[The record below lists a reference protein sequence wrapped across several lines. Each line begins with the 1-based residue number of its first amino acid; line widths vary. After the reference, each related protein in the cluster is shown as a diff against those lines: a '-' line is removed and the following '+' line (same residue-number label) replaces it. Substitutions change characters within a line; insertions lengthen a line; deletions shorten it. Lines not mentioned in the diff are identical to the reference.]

1 MQSEKPSDEKKS
13 VVGSVMVVG
22 GGIAGIQAS
31 LDLADSGYLVKMVE
45 SKSAIGGVMAQLD
58 KTFPTN
64 DCSMCVISPKLVEA
78 GRHLNIDLFT
88 TTEVEK
94 VEGEAGNFKVTLLQR
109 PRYIELDKCTACGE
123 CAKVCP
129 IDVPNTFDE
138 GLRERKAAFKLYPQ
152 GMPSAYA
159 IDKRGTAPCKATC
172 PAHVSIQGY
181 IALIND
187 GRYKEALKLF
197 KQDHPFPGVC
207 GRVCHHPCEGQ
218 CTRNDVDQPLAIR
231 ELHRF
236 LADYERSSG
245 ETYVPE
251 IKEEKRGEKIA
262 VIGSGPAG
270 LTAAYYL
277 TLKGYPVTIF
287 EKLPEPGGMMRVGIP
302 EYRLPRDI
310 LAAEIDTIRQMG
322 VEIKCGVAFGQ
333 DVTFD
338 SLKKEGFKA
347 CFMAI
352 GLHGGRR
359 LGVEN
364 EDAAGV
370 LQGVDFLRDAAMGKE
385 VNIGEEV
392 IVVGGGNVAIDV
404 ALTAKRK
411 GAKKVT
417 LICLE
422 KREEMPAWEHEIQ
435 EALESEIEIVNSFGP
450 KNFFI
455 DKNKKVSGI
464 EFKTCTA
471 VFDENRR
478 FNPQYDDN
486 ACQPFFGDTV
496 IIAIGQSTDTT
507 GLKEQGVVLSRPG
520 GLEADRLTLQTP
532 MEWVFAGGDAF
543 YGPKSVVEAVACGKE
558 AAESI
563 HRYVNGLDLKE
574 GREKTWEFVKPETAY
589 EEKKARVPVRCLD
602 PAARECNFMEVSFGY
617 DEEEAKLE
625 AERCLKC
632 GICSECYQCVEAC
645 LAKAV
650 NHNMLP
656 KRTEVEVGSII
667 LAPGFTPYD
676 PSKHEYYS
684 YANHPNVVTALE
696 FERILSASGPF
707 QGHLM
712 RPSDHKEPE
721 KIAWLQCIGSR
732 DINKCDHSYCSAVCC
747 MYAAKQTVIA
757 KEHSDKDLDTAIF
770 FMDMRTYGK
779 DFERYYM
786 RCKDEKGVR
795 FVRSRVHTIDPVEGD
810 NLRLRYVNEE
820 GELIEELF
828 DMVVLSVGLAPNEDA
843 IRLAGTLGVEL
854 NGHKFAKT
862 KDLAPVATNREGIFV
877 CGVFQGPKDIPQ
889 SVMEASAA
897 AAAAAKNLA
906 EARGTLI
913 RAKQLP
919 PELDVS
925 EQAPRVGVFVCNC
938 GINIGGVADVP
949 AVREY
954 AKTLP
959 HVVHVEDNLF
969 TCSQDT
975 QDKMKEVIKELGI
988 NRVVVASCSP
998 RTHEPLFQETIREA
1012 GLNKY
1017 LFEMAN
1023 IRDQNTWVHMNNPQK
1038 ATEKAKDLVRMAVA
1052 KAAYVEPLH
1061 QVSLDVQQAGLVIG
1075 GGVAGMEAALGFADQ
1090 GFQTY
1095 LVERSDRLGG
1105 NALWLRATWQGEPV
1119 KPYLEALIDRVT
1131 RHDKIRLFLNSEVIE
1146 TTGILGNFNSTI
1158 AVAGDRMTT
1167 VAIDHGVT
1175 VLATGGKEY
1184 TPTEYMYGQHPD
1196 ILTHKEMDEAMTAG
1210 DARIG
1215 AAESAVFIQCV
1226 GSRTPERPSC
1236 SRICCTH
1243 SVKSAIALKE
1253 QKPEMNVFILYRDVR
1268 TYGFREDL
1276 YRKAREKGVIFI
1288 RFDLEAAP
1296 QVRVDCNT
1304 LSVTVKDHILG
1315 RPIELNPDLLILA
1328 TAVLPNANKDVFELF
1343 KVTANAEG
1351 FLVEAHAKL
1360 RPVDFSS
1367 EGIFM
1372 AGLAHYP
1379 KSIDETIAQAQAA
1392 VSRAS
1397 TILSKDHIWVGGVI
1411 AVVDPDRCAVCLT
1424 CVRTCPYHVPYIGKE
1439 GYAVIDAAGCQGC
1452 GMCVS
1457 ECPGKAITLKHFTDQ
1472 QLIAKTDA
1480 LFAECLAR

>member
-1 MQSEKPSDEKKS
+1 MATEEKSKD

-45 SKSAIGGVMAQLD
+45 AKSAIGGVMAQLD

-64 DCSMCVISPKLVEA
+64 DCAMCVISPKLVEA
-78 GRHLNIDLFT
+78 GRHLNIDLYT

-94 VEGEAGNFKVTLLQR
+94 IEGEAGNFQVTLLER
-109 PRYIELDKCTACGE
+109 PRYVELDKCTACGE
-123 CAKVCP
+123 CAKACP
-129 IDVPNTFDE
+129 IDVPNQFDM

-152 GMPSAYA
+152 GMPSAFA

-197 KQDHPFPGVC
+197 KEAHPFPAVC
-207 GRVCHHPCEGQ
+207 GRVCHHPCEGE

-236 LADYERSSG
+236 LADYEKQSG
-245 ETYVPE
+245 EFYIPE
-251 IKEEKRGEKIA
+251 IKAQKRDEKIA
-262 VIGSGPAG
+262 VVGSGPAG

-277 TLKGYPVTIF
+277 LLQGYGVTIF

-310 LAAEIDTIRQMG
+310 LADEIDVIRQMG
-322 VEIKCGVAFGQ
+322 AEIKCGVTFGR
-333 DVTFD
+333 DITLE
-338 SLKKEGFKA
+338 SLKAEGYAA

-352 GLHGGRR
+352 GLHGGRT

-370 LQGVDFLRDAAMGKE
+370 LQGVDFLRDTAMGKDVE
-385 VNIGEEV
+385 IGEDV

-411 GAKKVT
+411 GAKNVT

-435 EALESEIEIVNSFGP
+435 EALESEINIVNSFGP
-450 KNFFI
+450 KTFFI
-455 DKNKKVSGI
+455 DKGNKVSGI

-471 VFDENRR
+471 VFDENKR

-486 ACQPFFGDTV
+486 ACQPFFGDT
-496 IIAIGQSTDTT
+496 IIVAIGQSTNLE
-507 GLKEQGVVLSRPG
+507 GIREQGIAISRPG
-520 GLEADRLTLQTP
+520 GLEADPVTLQTP
-532 MEWVFAGGDAF
+532 IEWVFAGGDAF
-543 YGPKSVVEAVACGKE
+543 YGPKSVVDAVSCGKE

-563 HRYVNGLDLKE
+563 HRFINGLDLTE
-574 GREKTWEFVKPETAY
+574 GRDKKWDFVKPDTAS
-589 EEKKARVPVRCLD
+589 EPQKRRTTVRCLD
-602 PAARECNFMEVSFGY
+602 PKARECNFLEVSFGY
-617 DEEEAKLE
+617 DEQEAKTE
-625 AERCLKC
+625 AQRCLKC
-632 GICSECYQCVEAC
+632 GICSECYQCVDAC
-645 LAKAV
+645 LANAI
-650 NHNMLP
+650 NHDMQP
-656 KRTEVEVGSII
+656 KRTVVEVGSVI

-676 PSKHEYYS
+676 PSKHAYYA
-684 YANHPNVVTALE
+684 YASHPNVVTAME
-696 FERILSASGPF
+696 FERVLSASGPY

-732 DINKCDHSYCSAVCC
+732 DINQCDHAYCSGVCC

-757 KEHSDKDLDTAIF
+757 KEHSNKDLDTAVF

-779 DFERYYM
+779 DFERYYN
-786 RCKDEKGVR
+786 RCKDEHGVR
-795 FVRSRVHTIDPVEGD
+795 FVRSRVHTIDPVEND
-810 NLRLRYVNEE
+810 NLRLRYVSED
-820 GELIEELF
+820 GDIIEEVF
-828 DMVVLSVGLAPNEDA
+828 DMVVLSVGLAPNEQT
-843 IRLAGTLGVEL
+843 IRLAKTMGVEL
-854 NGHKFAKT
+854 NSHKFAQT
-862 KDLAPVATNREGIFV
+862 SDLAPVATNREGIYV

-897 AAAAAKNLA
+897 SSAAARNLA
-906 EARGTLI
+906 AARGTLT
-913 RAKQLP
+913 RTRQLP

-925 EQAPRVGVFVCNC
+925 EQEPRVGVFVCNC

-954 AKTLP
+954 ARTLP

-975 QDKMKEVIKELGI
+975 QDKMKEVIQENNI

-1023 IRDQNTWVHMNNPQK
+1023 IRDQNTWVHMNNPEK
-1038 ATEKAKDLVRMAVA
+1038 ATAKAKDLVRMAVA
-1052 KAAYVEPLH
+1052 KAAYIEPLH
-1061 QVSLDVQQAGLVIG
+1061 QVSLDVTQAALVIG
-1075 GGVAGMEAALGFADQ
+1075 GGVAGMEAALGIADQ
-1090 GFQTY
+1090 GFQAF
-1095 LVERSDRLGG
+1095 LVERSGLLGG
-1105 NALWLRATWQGEPV
+1105 NALWLRHTWQGEAV
-1119 KPYLEALIDRVT
+1119 KPYVEALVDRVKN
-1131 RHDKIRLFLNSEVIE
+1131 HANIRTFLHTEVIE
-1146 TTGILGNFNSTI
+1146 TGGILGNFTTTL
-1158 AVAGDRMTT
+1158 ATGGETMTT
-1167 VAIDHGVT
+1167 ATVAHGIT
-1175 VLATGGKEY
+1175 IIATGGKEY
-1184 TPTEYMYGQHPD
+1184 QPSEYLYGKHPNV
-1196 ILTHKEMDEAMTAG
+1196 LSHKDLDVAMTNG
-1210 DARIG
+1210 DPRIE
-1215 AAESAVFIQCV
+1215 AADSVVFIQCV
-1226 GSRTPERPSC
+1226 GSRNEAFPSC

-1243 SVKSAIALKE
+1243 SVKSAIALKK
-1253 QKPEMNVFILYRDVR
+1253 QKAEMNVYILYRDIR

-1276 YRKAREKGVIFI
+1276 YRKAREMGVIFI
-1288 RFDLEAAP
+1288 RFDTQAPP
-1296 QVRVDCNT
+1296 QVVSGDGN
-1304 LSVTVKDHILG
+1304 LLGVTVKDHILG
-1315 RPIELNPDLLILA
+1315 RPIEINPELLVLA
-1328 TAVLPNANKDVFELF
+1328 TAVRPNENKDLFELF
-1343 KVTANAEG
+1343 KVPINAEG

-1360 RPVDFSS
+1360 RPVDFAS

-1392 VSRAS
+1392 VSRAA
-1397 TILSKDHIWVGGVI
+1397 TVLSKAAIWVGGVT
-1411 AVVDPDRCAVCLT
+1411 AEVNPDKCAVCCT
-1424 CVRTCPYHVPYIGKE
+1424 CVRTCPYKVPVIGPD

-1452 GMCVS
+1452 GCCVA

-1472 QLIAKTDA
+1472 QLIAKTVA
-1480 LFAECLAR
+1480 LFTECASA

>member
-1 MQSEKPSDEKKS
+1 MATENKEND
-13 VVGSVMVVG
+13 VVGSVLVVG

-45 SKSAIGGVMAQLD
+45 GRSAIGGVMAQLD

-64 DCSMCVISPKLVEA
+64 DCAMCVISPKLVEA
-78 GRHLNIDLFT
+78 GRHLNIDLYT
-88 TTEVEK
+88 TTEVERI
-94 VEGEAGNFKVTLLQR
+94 EGEAGNFEVTLLEH
-109 PRYIELDKCTACGE
+109 PRYIDLDKCTACGE
-123 CAKVCP
+123 CAKACP
-129 IDVPNTFDE
+129 IEVSNQFDM

-152 GMPSAYA
+152 GMPSAFA

-197 KQDHPFPGVC
+197 KEAHPFPAVC
-207 GRVCHHPCEGQ
+207 GRVCHHPCEGE

-236 LADYERSSG
+236 LADYEKKGG
-245 ETYVPE
+245 EFYIPE
-251 IKEEKRGEKIA
+251 ITDEKRVEKVA

-277 TLKGYPVTIF
+277 LQHGYGVTIF

-310 LAAEIDTIRQMG
+310 LADEIGVIQKMG
-322 VEIKCGVAFGQ
+322 ADIQCNVSFGR
-333 DVTFD
+333 DITLE
-338 SLKKEGFKA
+338 SLKADGYAA

-352 GLHGGRR
+352 GLHGGRA

-364 EDAAGV
+364 EDAPGV
-370 LQGVDFLRDAAMGKE
+370 LQGVDFLRDAAMGKD
-385 VNIGEEV
+385 VKIGDDV

-411 GAKKVT
+411 GAKNVT

-435 EALESEIEIVNSFGP
+435 EALEGDITIVNSFGP
-450 KNFFI
+450 KSFFI
-455 DKNKKVSGI
+455 DKGNKVSGI

-486 ACQPFFGDTV
+486 ACQPFFGDT
-496 IIAIGQSTDTT
+496 IIVSIGQSTNLEGIT
-507 GLKEQGVVLSRPG
+507 EQGIAISRPG
-520 GLEADRLTLQTP
+520 GLEADPLTLQTP
-532 MEWVFAGGDAF
+532 IDWVFAGGDAF
-543 YGPKSVVEAVACGKE
+543 YGPKSVVDAVACGKE
-558 AAESI
+558 AAVSI
-563 HRYVNGLDLKE
+563 HRFINGQNLTD
-574 GREKTWEFVKPETAY
+574 GRDKKWEPVKPDIANEPQ
-589 EEKKARVPVRCLD
+589 KARTTVRCLD
-602 PAARECNFMEVSFGY
+602 PDARECNFLEVSFGY
-617 DEEEAKLE
+617 DEQEAKTE
-625 AERCLKC
+625 AQRCLKC
-632 GICSECYQCVEAC
+632 GICSECYQCVDAC
-645 LAKAV
+645 LAKAID
-650 NHNMLP
+650 HEMQP
-656 KRTEVEVGSII
+656 KHTKVKVGSVI

-676 PSKHEYYS
+676 PSKHAYYA
-684 YANHPNVVTALE
+684 YASHPNVVTAME
-696 FERILSASGPF
+696 FERLLSASGPN
-707 QGHLM
+707 QGHLI

-732 DINKCDHSYCSAVCC
+732 DINQCDHAYCSGVCC

-757 KEHSDKDLDTAIF
+757 KEHSDKELDTAVF

-779 DFERYYM
+779 DFERYYN
-786 RCKDEKGVR
+786 RCKSEHGVR
-795 FVRSRVHTIDPVEGD
+795 FVRSRIHTVDPVENE
-810 NLRLRYVNEE
+810 NLRLRYVSED
-820 GELIEELF
+820 GDIIEEIF
-828 DMVVLSVGLAPNEDA
+828 DMVVLSVGLAPNEQA
-843 IRLAGTLGVEL
+843 IRLAKTMGVAL
-854 NGHKFAKT
+854 NSHKFAQT
-862 KDLAPVATNREGIFV
+862 SDLAPVATNRDGIYV

-897 AAAAAKNLA
+897 ASAAARNLA
-906 EARGTLI
+906 ASRGTLT
-913 RAKQLP
+913 RTRQLP

-949 AVREY
+949 AIREY
-954 AKTLP
+954 ARTLP

-975 QDKMKEVIKELGI
+975 QDKMKGVILENNI

-1023 IRDQNTWVHMNNPQK
+1023 IRDQNTWVHMNNPEK

-1052 KAAYVEPLH
+1052 KAVYIEPLH
-1061 QVSLDVQQAGLVIG
+1061 QVSLDVTQAGLVIG
-1075 GGVAGMEAALGFADQ
+1075 GGVAGMEAALGIADQ
-1090 GFQTY
+1090 GFQAY
-1095 LVERSDRLGG
+1095 LVERSGLLGG
-1105 NALWLRATWQGEPV
+1105 NALWLRHTWQGEGV
-1119 KPYLEALIDRVT
+1119 QPYVAALIERVKS
-1131 RHDKIRLFLNSEVIE
+1131 HAKIRTFLHTEVIE
-1146 TTGILGNFNSTI
+1146 TGGILGNFTTTL
-1158 AVAGDRMTT
+1158 ATGGETMTT
-1167 VAIDHGVT
+1167 AAVEHGIT
-1175 VLATGGKEY
+1175 IITTGGKEY
-1184 TPTEYMYGQHPD
+1184 RPSEYLYGEHPD
-1196 ILTHKEMDEAMTAG
+1196 VLSHKDLDEAMTAE
-1210 DARIG
+1210 DPRLAQ
-1215 AAESAVFIQCV
+1215 ADSAVFIQCV
-1226 GSRTPERPSC
+1226 GSRNEAFPSC

-1243 SVKSAIALKE
+1243 SVKSAIALKK
-1253 QKPEMNVFILYRDVR
+1253 QKPEMNVYILYRDIR

-1276 YRKAREKGVIFI
+1276 YRKAREMGVIFI
-1288 RFDLEAAP
+1288 RFDMQAPP
-1296 QVRVDCNT
+1296 QVIKGDGDEI
-1304 LSVTVKDHILG
+1304 SVTVKDHILG
-1315 RPIELNPDLLILA
+1315 RPIEITPDLLILA
-1328 TAVLPNANKDVFELF
+1328 TGVRPNENKDLFELF
-1343 KVTANAEG
+1343 KVPINAEG

-1360 RPVDFSS
+1360 RPVDFGS

-1392 VSRAS
+1392 VSRAA
-1397 TILSKDHIWVGGVI
+1397 TILSQEVIWVGGVT
-1411 AVVDPDRCAVCLT
+1411 AEVDPDRCAVCCT
-1424 CVRTCPYHVPYIGKE
+1424 CVRTCPYNVPIIGPE

-1452 GMCVS
+1452 GCCVA

-1472 QLIAKTDA
+1472 QLIAKTVA
-1480 LFAECLAR
+1480 LFTECVTV

>member
-1 MQSEKPSDEKKS
+1 MATEEKSND

-45 SKSAIGGVMAQLD
+45 GKSAIGGVMAQLD

-64 DCSMCVISPKLVEA
+64 DCAMCVISPKLVEA
-78 GRHLNIDLFT
+78 GRHLNIDLYT

-94 VEGEAGNFKVTLLQR
+94 IEGEAGNFQVTLLER
-109 PRYIELDKCTACGE
+109 PRYIDLDKCTACGE
-123 CAKVCP
+123 CAKACP
-129 IDVPNTFDE
+129 IDVPNQFDM
-138 GLRERKAAFKLYPQ
+138 GLRDRKAAFKLYPQ
-152 GMPSAYA
+152 GMPSAFA

-197 KQDHPFPGVC
+197 KEAHPFPAVC
-207 GRVCHHPCEGQ
+207 GRVCHHPCEGE

-236 LADYERSSG
+236 LADYEKKSG
-245 ETYVPE
+245 EFYIPE
-251 IKEEKRGEKIA
+251 IKAEKRDEKVA

-277 TLKGYPVTIF
+277 LQQGYGVTIF

-310 LAAEIDTIRQMG
+310 LADEIGVIQQMG
-322 VEIKCGVAFGQ
+322 AEIKCNVAFGQ
-333 DVTFD
+333 DITLE
-338 SLKKEGFKA
+338 SLKADGYAA

-352 GLHGGRR
+352 GLHGGRA

-364 EDAAGV
+364 EDAPGV
-370 LQGVDFLRDAAMGKE
+370 LQGVDFLRDAAMGKD
-385 VNIGEEV
+385 VQIGEDV

-411 GAKKVT
+411 GAKNVT

-422 KREEMPAWEHEIQ
+422 KREEMPAWEHEIE
-435 EALESEIEIVNSFGP
+435 EALEGDITIVNSFGP
-450 KNFFI
+450 KSFFI
-455 DKNKKVSGI
+455 DKSNKVSGI

-471 VFDENRR
+471 VFDENHR

-486 ACQPFFGDTV
+486 ACQPFFGDT
-496 IIAIGQSTDTT
+496 IIVSIGQSTDLE
-507 GLKEQGVVLSRPG
+507 GIAEQGIAISRPG
-520 GLEADRLTLQTP
+520 GLEADPVTLQTP
-532 MEWVFAGGDAF
+532 IEWVFAGGDAF
-543 YGPKSVVEAVACGKE
+543 YGPKSVVDAVSCGKE

-563 HRYVNGLDLKE
+563 HRYLNGLDLSE
-574 GREKTWEFVKPETAY
+574 GRDKQWDYVKPDIANEPQ
-589 EEKKARVPVRCLD
+589 KARTTVRCLD
-602 PAARECNFMEVSFGY
+602 PEARACNFLEVSFGY
-617 DEEEAKLE
+617 DEQEAKTE

-632 GICSECYQCVEAC
+632 GICSECYQCVDAC
-645 LAKAV
+645 LANAI
-650 NHNMLP
+650 NHDMQP
-656 KRTEVEVGSII
+656 KRTMVNVGSVI

-676 PSKHEYYS
+676 PSKHAYYA
-684 YANHPNVVTALE
+684 YASHPNVVTSME
-696 FERILSASGPF
+696 FERLLSASGPYE
-707 QGHLM
+707 GHLM

-732 DINKCDHSYCSAVCC
+732 DINQCDHAYCSGVCC

-757 KEHSDKDLDTAIF
+757 KEHSKKDLDTAVF

-779 DFERYYM
+779 DFERYYN
-786 RCKDEKGVR
+786 RCKDEHGVR

-810 NLRLRYVNEE
+810 DLRLRYVSED
-820 GELIEELF
+820 GDIIEEAF
-828 DMVVLSVGLAPNEDA
+828 DMVVLSVGLAPNEQT
-843 IRLAGTLGVEL
+843 IRLAKTMGVDL
-854 NGHKFAKT
+854 NSHKFAQT
-862 KDLAPVATNREGIFV
+862 SDLAPVSTNREGIYV

-897 AAAAAKNLA
+897 STAAARHLA
-906 EARGTLI
+906 SARGTLT
-913 RAKQLP
+913 RTRQLP

-925 EQAPRVGVFVCNC
+925 EQEPRVGVFVCNC

-954 AKTLP
+954 ARTLP

-975 QDKMKEVIKELGI
+975 QDKMKEVIKENGI

-1023 IRDQNTWVHMNNPQK
+1023 IRDQNTWVHMNNPEK

-1052 KAAYVEPLH
+1052 KATFIEPLH
-1061 QVSLDVQQAGLVIG
+1061 QVSLNVTQAALVVG
-1075 GGVAGMEAALGFADQ
+1075 GGVAGMEAALGIADQ
-1090 GFQTY
+1090 GFQAY
-1095 LVERSDRLGG
+1095 LVERSGLLGG
-1105 NALWLRATWQGEPV
+1105 NALWLRQTWQGEEI
-1119 KPYLEALIDRVT
+1119 KPYVQALIERVKN
-1131 RHDKIRLFLNSEVIE
+1131 HAGIRTFLHTEVIE
-1146 TTGILGNFNSTI
+1146 TGGILGNFTTTL
-1158 AVAGDRMTT
+1158 ATGGETMTT
-1167 VAIDHGVT
+1167 ASVEHGIT
-1175 VLATGGKEY
+1175 IITTGGKEY
-1184 TPTEYMYGQHPD
+1184 RPSEYLYGEHPD
-1196 ILTHKEMDEAMTAG
+1196 VLSHKDMDVAMSQDDQRIA
-1210 DARIG
+1210 DAD
-1215 AAESAVFIQCV
+1215 SAVFIQCV
-1226 GSRTPERPSC
+1226 GSRNEEFPSC
-1236 SRICCTH
+1236 SRVCCTH
-1243 SVKSAIALKE
+1243 SVKTAVALKK
-1253 QKPEMNVFILYRDVR
+1253 QKPEMNVYILYRDIR

-1276 YRKAREKGVIFI
+1276 YREAREMGVIFI
-1288 RFDLEAAP
+1288 RFDMQAPP
-1296 QVRVDCNT
+1296 QVVKTDGDQI
-1304 LSVTVKDHILG
+1304 SVTVKDHILG
-1315 RPIELNPDLLILA
+1315 RPIEINPDLLILA
-1328 TAVLPNANKDVFELF
+1328 TAVRPNENKDLFELF
-1343 KVTANAEG
+1343 KVPINAEG

-1360 RPVDFSS
+1360 RPVDFGS

-1397 TILSKDHIWVGGVI
+1397 TVLSKEAIWVGGVT
-1411 AVVDPDRCAVCLT
+1411 AEVNPDKCAVCCT
-1424 CVRTCPYHVPYIGKE
+1424 CVRTCPYNVPIIGPD

-1452 GMCVS
+1452 GCCVA

-1472 QLIAKTDA
+1472 QLIAKTVA
-1480 LFAECLAR
+1480 LFTECVTA